1 MIYSNLTMRAYEKF
15 RSLLTKVFHNFNLV
29 SEIDESLFTNK
40 GDYFSF
46 ITLEGSSIYEEEF
59 SSRKKLL
66 DLLKV
71 FKKLFFDAFN
81 IEVIEAKK
89 IDQKEVYSLLYIDRN
104 KDSYE
109 LVNLK
114 LTKQNDLY
122 VIRYS
127 FNNLIEHIY
136 RIISKEYND
145 ISCFEFVENQIAI
158 LVIQKNKEGVLT
170 KVKKIKEELNEYRFK
185 VFDSFDNLFD
195 KENELLNDYPLII
208 EIGPGNIRKKQ
219 ITLIDKTNKY
229 QIEEETLLI
238 KVKSLIEEMDKGRYQ
253 SSLRNVLEYNSKC
266 IDLEKLMI
274 GNRFLVCENDSC
286 LKQIKSKLET
296 EDFYQPFTGVRFSKK
311 CIICSKEAKNIIFAT
326 KNKK

>member
-29 SEIDESLFTNK
+29 SEIDESLFANK

-158 LVIQKNKEGVLT
+158 
-170 KVKKIKEELNEYRFK
+170 
-185 VFDSFDNLFD
+185 
-195 KENELLNDYPLII
+195 
-208 EIGPGNIRKKQ
+208 
-219 ITLIDKTNKY
+219 
-229 QIEEETLLI
+229 
-238 KVKSLIEEMDKGRYQ
+238 
-253 SSLRNVLEYNSKC
+253 
-266 IDLEKLMI
+266 
-274 GNRFLVCENDSC
+274 
-286 LKQIKSKLET
+286 
-296 EDFYQPFTGVRFSKK
+296 
-311 CIICSKEAKNIIFAT
+311 
-326 KNKK
+326 